1 MVRAQFQQQL
11 DTLRDEVHSLGNLVT
26 DALDRA
32 IACLQEGDGR
42 TASAIVTEDRAI
54 DERHAVI
61 QRLTI
66 RMLTTQQPVASD
78 LRAITAGMVIASEL
92 ERIGDYAAGIAK
104 LVLRDP
110 GEPQL
115 EPPHGL
121 YVMARTARAMLRLS
135 LEAYTRRDGVQ
146 ARRIW
151 QQDATVDRYQQ
162 SLSRNLLV
170 NMIENPSTLTRA
182 THLLWIVHNLER
194 VADRSTNIC
203 EQAIFM
209 IEGEWPDL
217 QELPADVQIDDLTSP
232 LPDPGDLLESPRAE
246 DPNEGLSGGW

>member
-1 MVRAQFQQQL
+1 MIRTQFRSQL
-11 DTLRDEVHSLGNLVT
+11 TTLRDEVLALGKLVT
-26 DALDRA
+26 EALDRA
-32 IACLQEGDGR
+32 VECMQEGDGR
-42 TASAIVTEDRAI
+42 TASDIVSEDRLI

-61 QRLTI
+61 QRLAI
-66 RMLTTQQPVASD
+66 KMLTTQQPVASD

-110 GEPQL
+110 GEPPL
-115 EPPHGL
+115 EPPHGIF
-121 YVMARTARAMLRLS
+121 VMARTARAMLRLS
-135 LEAYTRRDGVQ
+135 LEAYTQHDGVQ

-151 QQDATVDRYQQ
+151 QQDSIVDRYQQ
-162 SLSRNLLV
+162 SLSRTLLL

-203 EQAIFM
+203 EQVIFM

-217 QELPADVQIDDLTSP
+217 QEAPTPPATGELLAAFPDL
-232 LPDPGDLLESPRAE
+232 DLADQSAE
-246 DPNEGLSGGW
+246 REG

>member
-1 MVRAQFQQQL
+1 MARTHFHNQL
-11 DTLRDEVHSLGNLVT
+11 DTLRDEIHTLGTLVT

-54 DERHAVI
+54 NERHAVI

-78 LRAITAGMVIASEL
+78 LRAVTVGMVIGSEL

-110 GEPQL
+110 GEPPL
-115 EPPHGL
+115 ELPHGL
-121 YVMARTARAMLRLS
+121 FVMARTARAMLRLS

-162 SLSRNLLV
+162 ALSRNLLV

-182 THLLWIVHNLER
+182 THLLWIIHNLER

-203 EQAIFM
+203 EQVIFM
-209 IEGEWPDL
+209 IDGEWPEL
-217 QELPADVQIDDLTSP
+217 QELPADQLTDDLSAP
-232 LPDPGDLLESPRAE
+232 FPDPGDLA
-246 DPNEGLSGGW
+246 

>member
-1 MVRAQFQQQL
+1 MVRTHFHNQL
-11 DTLRDEVHSLGNLVT
+11 STLRDEVLALGKLVT

-32 IACLQEGDGR
+32 VECLQEGDGS
-42 TASAIVTEDRAI
+42 TAGAIVTEDRAI
-54 DERHAVI
+54 DDRHAVI
-61 QRLTI
+61 QRLSI

-78 LRAITAGMVIASEL
+78 LRAITGSMVIASEL
-92 ERIGDYAAGIAK
+92 ERVGDYAAGIAK

-110 GEPQL
+110 GEPPL
-115 EPPHGL
+115 EPLHGL
-121 YVMARTARAMLRLS
+121 FVMARTARAMLRLS
-135 LEAYTRRDGVQ
+135 LDAYAQQDGVL

-151 QQDATVDRYQQ
+151 LQDATVDRYQQ

-203 EQAIFM
+203 EQVIFM

-217 QELPADVQIDDLTSP
+217 QELPADALTDDLNPP
-232 LPDPGDLLESPRAE
+232 LPDPGLSTDSSLL
-246 DPNEGLSGGW
+246 G

>member
-1 MVRAQFQQQL
+1 MVRTHFQGQL
-11 DTLRDEVHSLGNLVT
+11 ATLRDEVLTLGKLVVG
-26 DALDRA
+26 ALDRA
-32 IACLQEGDGR
+32 VECLQEGDGS
-42 TASAIVTEDRAI
+42 TASVIVTDDRAI

-61 QRLTI
+61 QRLAI

-78 LRAITAGMVIASEL
+78 LRGITAAMVIASEL

-110 GEPQL
+110 GEPPL

-121 YVMARTARAMLRLS
+121 FMMARTARAMLGRS
-135 LEAYTRRDGVQ
+135 LDAYTQYDGVQ

-151 QQDATVDRYQQ
+151 QQDAWVDRYQQ
-162 SLSRNLLV
+162 TLARDLLV
-170 NMIENPSTLTRA
+170 TMIENPSTLTRA
-182 THLLWIVHNLER
+182 THQLWIVHNLER

-203 EQAIFM
+203 EQVIFM

-217 QELPADVQIDDLTSP
+217 QELPLEVVPDDIIPTLPNVQQPSESTA
-232 LPDPGDLLESPRAE
+232 PGE
-246 DPNEGLSGGW
+246 

>member
-1 MVRAQFQQQL
+1 MVRTHFQNQL
-11 DTLRDEVHSLGNLVT
+11 VLLREEVLTLGKLVT

-32 IACLQEGDGR
+32 VECLQEGDGR
-42 TASAIVTEDRAI
+42 TASAIVTDDRAI
-54 DERHAVI
+54 DVRHAVI
-61 QRLTI
+61 QRLAI

-78 LRAITAGMVIASEL
+78 LRGITAAMVIASEL

-110 GEPQL
+110 GEPAL

-121 YVMARTARAMLRLS
+121 FVMARTARAMLGRS
-135 LEAYTRRDGVQ
+135 LDAYAQHDGAQ

-151 QQDATVDRYQQ
+151 QQDSWVERYQQ
-162 SLSRNLLV
+162 TLSRDLLV
-170 NMIENPSTLTRA
+170 TMIENPSTLTRA
-182 THLLWIVHNLER
+182 THQLWIVHNLER

-203 EQAIFM
+203 EQLIFM

-217 QELPADVQIDDLTSP
+217 QELPTAVLPDDLLP
-232 LPDPGDLLESPRAE
+232 RLPDIQSSSEPAA
-246 DPNEGLSGGW
+246 PNGE